1 MWHCHSFW
9 HGFTKTVHQSRGS
22 LESPK
27 AKEEFGVEGMM
38 CELSESPPNNK
49 TWRRILFLL
58 VCLIL
63 SLFWTW
69 ETSAPAGIPSY
80 PGTASPL
87 VSLLFPI
94 VRDKFVE
101 IHYVPLLR
109 VAPEGIFVTTQE
121 TVREIPHNPVSLTV
135 VNPLNIAQH
144 DAKISREDPLLGLVL
159 LKAPF
164 RGPVYRLAKRLPR
177 EGEKV
182 ILAGSPPKKM
192 SHMIPIEHRVPDL
205 RPLRLKGEISGN
217 NEVIGDFPPSGIPAG
232 WAVLGEGGEILLGL
246 VVTSKKDKA
255 IYVSTLNIIEF
266 LKGVSVQT
274 P

>member
-1 MWHCHSFW
+1 
-9 HGFTKTVHQSRGS
+9 
-22 LESPK
+22 
-27 AKEEFGVEGMM
+27 
-38 CELSESPPNNK
+38 
-49 TWRRILFLL
+49 
-58 VCLIL
+58 
-63 SLFWTW
+63 
-69 ETSAPAGIPSY
+69 
-80 PGTASPL
+80 

-121 TVREIPHNPVSLTV
+121 TVREMPNIPVSLTV

-144 DAKISREDPLLGLVL
+144 DAKIAGKNPLSGLVL

-182 ILAGSPPKKM
+182 ILAGSPPKTM
-192 SHMIPIEHRVPDL
+192 NHMIPIEHRVPDL
-205 RPLRLKGEISGN
+205 RPLRLKGQIRGK
-217 NEVIGDFPPSGIPAG
+217 NEVIGDFPPPGIPAG
-232 WAVLGEGGEILLGL
+232 WAVLDKGGKTLLGL

-255 IYVSTLNIIEF
+255 IYVSTLKIIEF